1 MEKRIVI
8 DTSTGG
14 LDYYPVEHGIEILRI
29 KIYIDGEEYEDGSTL
44 KADQFYDMLKND
56 KDLLPKTSQ
65 PSVGEVMALFQ
76 KYLDEGVEEIFVV
89 TISAKMSGTYNS
101 CIMAAKEFVGKLKIK
116 VFDTKTV
123 CFSEGIF
130 ALEAKRMIDDGFTL
144 EEIENRLNI
153 MTHTNTIYF
162 AVNSLTYL
170 VKNGRLSN
178 AKGYIG
184 KLLDIKPVLQVQE
197 SGEIV
202 SIGNKRTIKAVL
214 LSITTLIK
222 EYVDNRPYQAYLI
235 YTGNPNLKQY
245 FVSIVKDNLGL
256 ENLYESPST
265 PVVGAHVGPDVIGIG
280 IFLNEDENLNIN
292 GEMNE
297 REHSSH

>member
-29 KIYIDGEEYEDGSTL
+29 KIYIDGKEYEDGLTL

-101 CIMAAKEFVGKLKIK
+101 CIMAAQEFEDKLKIK

-130 ALEAKRMIDDGFTL
+130 ALEAKRMIDEGFSL
-144 EEIENRLNI
+144 EAVENRLNNMI
-153 MTHTNTIYF
+153 RTNTIYF
-162 AVNSLTYL
+162 AVNSLSYL

-184 KLLDIKPVLQVQE
+184 K
-197 SGEIV
+197 
-202 SIGNKRTIKAVL
+202 
-214 LSITTLIK
+214 
-222 EYVDNRPYQAYLI
+222 
-235 YTGNPNLKQY
+235 
-245 FVSIVKDNLGL
+245 
-256 ENLYESPST
+256 
-265 PVVGAHVGPDVIGIG
+265 
-280 IFLNEDENLNIN
+280 
-292 GEMNE
+292 
-297 REHSSH
+297 

>member
-1 MEKRIVI
+1 MRKRIVI

-14 LDYYPVEHGIEILRI
+14 LDYYPFEHGIEILRI
-29 KIYIDGEEYEDGSTL
+29 KINIKGQEYEDGLTL

-56 KDLLPKTSQ
+56 KELLPKTSQ
-65 PSVGEVMALFQ
+65 PSVGDVMNIFQ
-76 KYLDEGVEEIFVV
+76 KFLDEGVEEIFVV

-101 CIMAAKEFVGKLKIK
+101 CIMAAKEFEGKIKIK

-130 ALEAKRMIDDGFTL
+130 ALEAKKMIDKDFSL
-144 EEIENRLNI
+144 EEIENKLSDMRHL
-153 MTHTNTIYF
+153 NTIYF

-202 SIGNKRTIKAVL
+202 SIGN
-214 LSITTLIK
+214 
-222 EYVDNRPYQAYLI
+222 
-235 YTGNPNLKQY
+235 
-245 FVSIVKDNLGL
+245 
-256 ENLYESPST
+256 
-265 PVVGAHVGPDVIGIG
+265 
-280 IFLNEDENLNIN
+280 
-292 GEMNE
+292 
-297 REHSSH
+297 

>member
-1 MEKRIVI
+1 MKKRIVI

-14 LDYYPVEHGIEILRI
+14 LDYYPTEHGIELLRI
-29 KIYIDGEEYEDGSTL
+29 KINIDGKEYEDGLTL
-44 KADQFYDMLKND
+44 KAEQFYDMLKNN

-65 PSVGEVMALFQ
+65 PSVGEVIALFQ
-76 KYLDEGVEEIFVV
+76 KCLDEGVEEIFVV
-89 TISAKMSGTYNS
+89 TISSKMSGTYIS
-101 CIMAAKEFVGKLKIK
+101 CIMAAQEFKGKLKIK
-116 VFDTKTV
+116 IFDTKTV

-144 EEIENRLNI
+144 EEIENRLNH
-153 MTHTNTIYF
+153 MTRKNTIYF

-170 VKNGRLSN
+170 IKNGRLSN

-202 SIGNKRTIKAVL
+202 SIGNRRTIKAVL

-222 EYVDNRPYQAYLI
+222 EYVNNRPYQAYLI

-245 FVSIVKDNLGL
+245 FINIVKDNLGL
-256 ENLYESPST
+256 ENLYESPSS
-265 PVVGAHVGPDVIGIG
+265 PVVGAHVGPDAIGIG
-280 IFLNEDENLNIN
+280 IFLNDDEDLNMIGRN
-292 GEMNE
+292 V
-297 REHSSH
+297 

>member
-14 LDYYPVEHGIEILRI
+14 LDYYPIEHGIEILRI
-29 KIYIDGEEYEDGSTL
+29 KINIEGKEYEDGLTL
-44 KADQFYDMLKND
+44 KADKFYDMLKND
-56 KDLLPKTSQ
+56 KELLPRTSQ
-65 PSVGEVMALFQ
+65 PSVGEVAELFQ
-76 KYLDEGVEEIFVV
+76 EYLNQGIEEIFVV
-89 TISAKMSGTYNS
+89 TISSKMSGTYNS
-101 CIMAAKEFVGKLKIK
+101 CILAAKEFEGKLKIK

-130 ALEAKRMIDDGFTL
+130 ALEAKKMLDEGYSLD
-144 EEIENRLNI
+144 EIENRLTN
-153 MTHTNTIYF
+153 MTQSNTIYF

-184 KLLDIKPVLQVQE
+184 KLLNIKPVLQVQE

-202 SIGNKRTIKAVL
+202 SIENKRTIKATL
-214 LSITTLIK
+214 LSITTK
-222 EYVDNRPYQAYLI
+222 VKSYVNNRPYQAYLI
-235 YTGNPNLKQY
+235 YTGNPVLKEF
-245 FVSIVKDNLGL
+245 FVSIIKENLGL

-280 IFLNEDENLNIN
+280 IFITDKDDFNIIGSN
-292 GEMNE
+292 V
-297 REHSSH
+297 

>member
-14 LDYYPVEHGIEILRI
+14 LDYYPIEHGIEILRI
-29 KIYIDGEEYEDGSTL
+29 KINIDGKDYEDGLTL
-44 KADQFYDMLKND
+44 KAGQFYDMLKND

-65 PSVGEVMALFQ
+65 PSVGEVMALYQ

-144 EEIENRLNI
+144 EEIENRLNN
-153 MTHTNTIYF
+153 MTQTNTIYF

-184 KLLDIKPVLQVQE
+184 KLLNIKPVLQVQE

-202 SIGNKRTIKAVL
+202 SIGNKRTIKSVL

-222 EYVDNRPYQAYLI
+222 EYVNNRPYQAYLI

-245 FVSIVKDNLGL
+245 FVSIIKDKLGL

-280 IFLNEDENLNIN
+280 IFLNDDENLNIN
-292 GEMNE
+292 GENE
-297 REHSSH
+297 

>member
-1 MEKRIVI
+1 MRKRIVI

-14 LDYYPVEHGIEILRI
+14 LDYYPFEHGIEILRI
-29 KIYIDGEEYEDGSTL
+29 KINIKGQEYEDGLTL

-56 KDLLPKTSQ
+56 KELLPKTSQ
-65 PSVGEVMALFQ
+65 PSVGDVMNIFQ
-76 KYLDEGVEEIFVV
+76 KFLDEGVEEIFVV

-101 CIMAAKEFVGKLKIK
+101 CIMAAKEF
-116 VFDTKTV
+116 
-123 CFSEGIF
+123 EGIF
-130 ALEAKRMIDDGFTL
+130 ALEAKKMIDKDFSL
-144 EEIENRLNI
+144 EEIENKLSDMRHL
-153 MTHTNTIYF
+153 NTIYF

-202 SIGNKRTIKAVL
+202 SIGNKRTIKSVL
-214 LSITTLIK
+214 SSITSLVE
-222 EYVDNRPYQAYLI
+222 EYVDHRPYQAYLI
-235 YTGNPNLKQY
+235 YTANPNLKAH
-245 FVSIVKDNLGL
+245 FVSMIKENLGL

-280 IFLNEDENLNIN
+280 IFIGDHLEVGRKN
-292 GEMNE
+292 
-297 REHSSH
+297 

>member
-1 MEKRIVI
+1 MRKRIVI

-14 LDYYPVEHGIEILRI
+14 LDYYPFEHGIEILRI
-29 KIYIDGEEYEDGSTL
+29 KINIKGQEYEDGLTL

-56 KDLLPKTSQ
+56 KELLPKTSQ
-65 PSVGEVMALFQ
+65 PSVGDVMNIFQ
-76 KYLDEGVEEIFVV
+76 KFLDEGVEEIFVV

-101 CIMAAKEFVGKLKIK
+101 CIMAAKEFEGKIKIK

-130 ALEAKRMIDDGFTL
+130 ALEAKKMIDKDFSL
-144 EEIENRLNI
+144 EEIENKLSDMRHL
-153 MTHTNTIYF
+153 NTIYF

-202 SIGNKRTIKAVL
+202 SIGNKRTIKSVL
-214 LSITTLIK
+214 SSITSLVE
-222 EYVDNRPYQAYLI
+222 EYVDHRPYQAYLI
-235 YTGNPNLKQY
+235 YTANPNLKAH
-245 FVSIVKDNLGL
+245 FVSMIKENLGL

-280 IFLNEDENLNIN
+280 IFIGDHLEVGRKN
-292 GEMNE
+292 
-297 REHSSH
+297 

>member
-29 KIYIDGEEYEDGSTL
+29 KIYIDGKEYEDGSTL

-76 KYLDEGVEEIFVV
+76 KYLDEGVEEILVV

-101 CIMAAKEFVGKLKIK
+101 CIMAAQEFEDKLKIK
-116 VFDTKTV
+116 VFDSKTV

-130 ALEAKRMIDDGFTL
+130 ALEAKRMIDEGFSL
-144 EEIENRLNI
+144 EAVENRLNNMI
-153 MTHTNTIYF
+153 YTNTIYF
-162 AVNSLTYL
+162 AVNSLSYL

-184 KLLDIKPVLQVQE
+184 KLLDIKPVLQVKE

-202 SIGNKRTIKAVL
+202 SIGNRRTIKSVL
-214 LSITTLIK
+214 LSITALVK
-222 EYVDNRPYQAYLI
+222 EYVNNQPYQAYLI

-245 FVSIVKDNLGL
+245 FVSIIKDNLGL

-280 IFLNEDENLNIN
+280 IFLNDDENLNIN
-292 GEMNE
+292 GRNV
-297 REHSSH
+297 

>member
-14 LDYYPVEHGIEILRI
+14 LDYYPIEHGIEILRI
-29 KIYIDGEEYEDGSTL
+29 KIYIDGKEYEDGLTL
-44 KADQFYDMLKND
+44 KADHFYDMLKND

-65 PSVGEVMALFQ
+65 PSVGEVMTLFQ
-76 KYLDEGVEEIFVV
+76 KYLDEGVEEIFVA

-101 CIMAAKEFVGKLKIK
+101 CIMAAQEFEGKLKIK

-130 ALEAKRMIDDGFTL
+130 ALEAKRMIDEGFTL
-144 EEIENRLNI
+144 EEIENKLNN
-153 MTHTNTIYF
+153 MLQTNTLYF
-162 AVNSLTYL
+162 AVNSLAYL
-170 VKNGRLSN
+170 IKNGRLSN

-184 KLLDIKPVLQVQE
+184 KLLDIKPILQVKE

-202 SIGNKRTIKAVL
+202 SIGNRRTIKAVL
-214 LSITTLIK
+214 LTITTLIK
-222 EYVDNRPYQAYLI
+222 EYVNNRPYQAYLI

-245 FVSIVKDNLGL
+245 FVSIIKDNLGL

-280 IFLNEDENLNIN
+280 IFLTDDENFNIIGKN
-292 GEMNE
+292 V
-297 REHSSH
+297 

>member
-101 CIMAAKEFVGKLKIK
+101 CIMAAQEFEDKLKIK

-130 ALEAKRMIDDGFTL
+130 ALEAKRMIDEGFSL
-144 EEIENRLNI
+144 EAVENRLNNMI
-153 MTHTNTIYF
+153 RTNTIYF
-162 AVNSLTYL
+162 AVNSLSYL

-178 AKGYIG
+178 VKGYIG
-184 KLLDIKPVLQVQE
+184 KLLDIKPVLQVKE

-202 SIGNKRTIKAVL
+202 SIGNRRTIKSVL
-214 LSITTLIK
+214 LSITTLVK
-222 EYVDNRPYQAYLI
+222 EYVNNQPYQAYLI

-245 FVSIVKDNLGL
+245 FVSIIKDNLGL

-280 IFLNEDENLNIN
+280 IFLNDDENLNIN
-292 GEMNE
+292 GRNV
-297 REHSSH
+297 

>member
-1 MEKRIVI
+1 MGKRIVI

-14 LDYYPVEHGIEILRI
+14 LDYYPIEHGIEILRI
-29 KIYIDGEEYEDGSTL
+29 KIHIDGKEYEDGLTL
-44 KADQFYDMLKND
+44 KAAKFYDMLKND
-56 KDLLPKTSQ
+56 QTLLPKTSQ
-65 PSVGEVMALFQ
+65 PSVGEVIELFQ
-76 KYLDEGVEEIFVV
+76 KYLDQGTEEIFVV
-89 TISAKMSGTYNS
+89 TISSKMSGTYNS
-101 CIMAAKEFVGKLKIK
+101 CVLAAKEFAGRLKIK

-123 CFSEGIF
+123 CFSEGVF
-130 ALEAKRMIDDGFTL
+130 ALEAKKMIDNGFTL
-144 EEIENRLNI
+144 DEIETRLTA
-153 MTHTNTIYF
+153 MTHLNTIYF

-184 KLLDIKPVLQVQE
+184 KLLNIKPVLQVQE

-202 SIGNKRTIKAVL
+202 SIENKRTIKSGL

-222 EYVDNRPYQAYLI
+222 AYVNNRPYQAYLI
-235 YTGNPNLKQY
+235 YTGNPILKQY
-245 FVSIVKDNLGL
+245 FASIIKENLGL

-280 IFLNEDENLNIN
+280 IFIKDNEDLSIIGNDA
-292 GEMNE
+292 
-297 REHSSH
+297 